1 MRNCAGGSFAIAQGV
16 SLGMNSKIAEYSTA
30 GCKIFDDDRY
40 IPTHTFYYAADI
52 GSEFKTTTDT
62 SFAAHTANAVY
73 YGNELQPRLDAD
85 EYADGNVTVT
95 STATL
100 SAAAED
106 SAKTAQFVI
115 SSSSKIS
122 TPETDWAVTAEK
134 LNGAE
139 LTLTEDNRYT
149 FAVTADSKLVA
160 ETEYLIKTVTV
171 NCGKGGT
178 VDPMTAQVRKGE
190 QATFTITPDRALC
203 GLLRGAFLMKV

>member
-1 MRNCAGGSFAIAQGV
+1 
-16 SLGMNSKIAEYSTA
+16 MNSKIAAYSKA
-30 GCKIFDDDRY
+30 GCKIFNVSDRY

-73 YGNELQPRLDAD
+73 YGNELQPRLDD

-95 STATL
+95 STTTL

-139 LTLTEDNRYT
+139 FTLTEDNRYT

-190 QATFTITPDRALC
+190 QATFTITPDRALR